1 MNYVAGQFALNILI
15 TLINIGIFIYNV
27 RSNKEKV
34 TNERFQGLEKRLAG
48 AESKIKSMPVCGNHT
63 RMEDNDTKLFERLD
77 ELHGDVREMVGG
89 VKGLTNQLAL
99 INEFLL
105 KGGVK

>member
-1 MNYVAGQFALNILI
+1 MNYPAMQFALNVLI

-34 TNERFQGLEKRLAG
+34 INERFTELEKRMTS
-48 AESKIKSMPVCGNHT
+48 AESKIKSIPVCSNHG

-77 ELHGDVREMVGG
+77 ELHGDIREMVGG
-89 VKGLTNQLAL
+89 MKGLTNQLGL
-99 INEFLL
+99 INEYLL
-105 KGGVK
+105 KGGK